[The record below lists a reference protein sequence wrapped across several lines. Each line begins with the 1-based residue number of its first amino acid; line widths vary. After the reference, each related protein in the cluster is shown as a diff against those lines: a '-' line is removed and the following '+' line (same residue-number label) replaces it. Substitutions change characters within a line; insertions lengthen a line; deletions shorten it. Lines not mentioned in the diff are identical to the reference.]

1 MKFEEIMKNL
11 TLIQNYVNAWYK
23 PINDE
28 EYRRVYTRINELLE
42 DTKHKIEGADLP
54 DKETCNPKICKW
66 CKYNTNGKRDPARS
80 ISMCDG
86 CRYNE
91 EFEHL

>member
-28 EYRRVYTRINELLE
+28 EYRRVYKRVNELLI
-42 DTKHKIEGADLP
+42 DTKDKIESVDLP

-66 CKYNTNGKRDPARS
+66 CKYSSNGRRDPARS
-80 ISMCDG
+80 ITLCDG

-91 EFEHL
+91 EFEHM